1 MKLQRGFTLIELM
14 IVVAIIGILSAV
26 AIPAYGDYVI
36 RGKLTEA
43 TSALADGRI
52 RMERAYQD
60 SRAYPTTTPTCPT
73 STTNFTYVCTNP
85 GGNQTYLITATGQ
98 GSLAGF
104 AYTINET
111 NLKQTIGF
119 KTGWGTAPQE
129 CWVTSKGGSC

>member
-1 MKLQRGFTLIELM
+1 MQLQRGFTLVELM
-14 IVVAIIGILSAV
+14 IVVAIVGILSAV
-26 AIPAYGDYVI
+26 AIPAYSDYVI

-60 SRAYPTTTPTCPT
+60 SRAYPTATCPT

-85 GGNQTYLITATGQ
+85 GGIETYLITATGQ

-104 AYTINET
+104 AYTINEA

-119 KTGWGTAPQE
+119 ITGWGTAPQN

>member
-1 MKLQRGFTLIELM
+1 MQLQRGFTLVELM
-14 IVVAIIGILSAV
+14 IVVAIVGILSAV
-26 AIPAYGDYVI
+26 AIPAYSDYVI
-36 RGKLTEA
+36 RGKLTEV

-60 SRAYPTTTPTCPT
+60 SRAYPTTTCPT

-104 AYTINET
+104 AYTINEA

-119 KTGWGTAPQE
+119 KTGWGTGTKD

>member
-1 MKLQRGFTLIELM
+1 MKLQCGFTLIELM
-14 IVVAIIGILSAV
+14 IVVAILGLLAAV
-26 AIPAYGDYVI
+26 AIPSYGDYVI

-60 SRAYPTTTPTCPT
+60 NRAYPTTACPA
-73 STTNFTYVCTNP
+73 STTNFIYVCTNP

-98 GSLAGF
+98 ESLTGF
-104 AYTINET
+104 VYTINEA

-119 KTGWGTAPQE
+119 KTGWGTGTMN